1 MIQFHGVVVPFIEKN
16 QILVSDSLVLSSWL
30 PSAHFSEV
38 WGKKKALSQGRW
50 EHTLLGLTAIS
61 LPAKGLCS

>member
-30 PSAHFSEV
+30 PSARFAV
-38 WGKKKALSQGRW
+38 KYGARRRLSARAGGST
-50 EHTLLGLTAIS
+50 H
-61 LPAKGLCS
+61 C

>member
-16 QILVSDSLVLSSWL
+16 QILVSDSLALSSWL
-30 PSAHFSEV
+30 PSARFAVKS
-38 WGKKKALSQGRW
+38 GARRRLSARAGGS
-50 EHTLLGLTAIS
+50 TLLGLAAIS

>member
-30 PSAHFSEV
+30 PSAHFAVKS
-38 WGKKKALSQGRW
+38 GARRRLSARAGGST
-50 EHTLLGLTAIS
+50 H
-61 LPAKGLCS
+61 C